1 MWFYTHTHTHTL
13 SLSLQMPYVCINNR
27 NKMNAAEVWY
37 RRKLKTFLVYKS
49 LMIERHYVWTTDV
62 NVRKWK
68 YIEIA

>member
-37 RRKLKTFLVYKS
+37 RRKLKC
-49 LMIERHYVWTTDV
+49 
-62 NVRKWK
+62 
-68 YIEIA
+68 